1 MLNQL
6 LQALGWKTT
15 RATADN
21 IIAFVEDIKA
31 GKHEK
36 DRLEDGYFNFIG
48 LFRFDQ
54 RGDSWVVKGPMDK
67 EDQVVS
73 ETWLVSVMAMTDIMT
88 HMGAGMRMAADVATK
103 AKKKDELNSL
113 N

>member
-6 LQALGWKTT
+6 LQALGWQTT

-21 IIAFVEDIKA
+21 IIAFVDDIKA

-54 RGDSWVVKGPMDK
+54 RGESWVVKGPGDK
-67 EDQVVS
+67 KDQVVS
-73 ETWLVSVMAMTDIMT
+73 ETWLVSVMSMTDLMT
-88 HMGAGMRMAADVATK
+88 HMGAGLRLAANAAST